1 MTVERVEDEGCF
13 LSFADI
19 LQSCSNS
26 CLQSTENIDLCSSVN
41 IVGGR
46 KGEVSYHLVG
56 GRKGEDSY
64 HLVGGRKGEDSNHL
78 VGGRK
83 GEDSYHLVG
92 GRKGE
97 DSNHLVGG
105 RKGEDSYHLVGGRK
119 GEDSYHLIPVR
130 PPPLRGRLPRKS
142 LISHIHPFLPPN
154 KIFFSRFWGSLPST
168 FKIFRPWKK
177 SNTIKSWPTSWS
189 QISISGNS
197 PFGTPALKK
206 NAERYEW

>member
-97 DSNHLVGG
+97 DS
-105 RKGEDSYHLVGGRK
+105 
-119 GEDSYHLIPVR
+119 YHLIPVR

-142 LISHIHPFLPPN
+142 LISHIHLFLPPN
-154 KIFFSRFWGSLPST
+154 KIFFSRF
-168 FKIFRPWKK
+168 
-177 SNTIKSWPTSWS
+177 
-189 QISISGNS
+189 
-197 PFGTPALKK
+197 
-206 NAERYEW
+206 

>member
-64 HLVGGRKGEDSNHL
+64 HLVGGRKGEDS
-78 VGGRK
+78 
-83 GEDSYHLVG
+83 
-92 GRKGE
+92 
-97 DSNHLVGG
+97 
-105 RKGEDSYHLVGGRK
+105 
-119 GEDSYHLIPVR
+119 YHLIPVR

-142 LISHIHPFLPPN
+142 LISHIHLFLPPN

>member
-64 HLVGGRKGEDSNHL
+64 HL
-78 VGGRK
+78 
-83 GEDSYHLVG
+83 
-92 GRKGE
+92 
-97 DSNHLVGG
+97 
-105 RKGEDSYHLVGGRK
+105 
-119 GEDSYHLIPVR
+119 IPVR

-142 LISHIHPFLPPN
+142 LISHIHLFLPPN